1 MEVLYERFR
10 AADDPM
16 TLRKETFAERQQI
29 LLREKALD
37 LQSYVQSIKLD
48 LNSTLDVGSMH
59 VLISVQLRFPQL
71 WFSQFRSRRKVLIM
85 SHSQVDAEFS
95 LWVPRGTPSR
105 IDSDCSELV
114 DDILRKAEGVLSS
127 LHDQGQLIFMRK
139 YNCLTV
145 F

>member
-16 TLRKETFAERQQI
+16 SLRKETFAERQQI

-37 LQSYVQSIKLD
+37 LQLYVQSIKLD

-71 WFSQFRSRRKVLIM
+71 
-85 SHSQVDAEFS
+85 
-95 LWVPRGTPSR
+95 
-105 IDSDCSELV
+105 
-114 DDILRKAEGVLSS
+114 
-127 LHDQGQLIFMRK
+127 
-139 YNCLTV
+139 
-145 F
+145 